1 LKNNF
6 STIEKFIGSLKFA
19 IVLISLFTLSMIIGT
34 FFESYYGTEFAN
46 RTIYK
51 TFPFMFL
58 QVLMGL
64 SILYA
69 AYLRLPPKK
78 RLYGF
83 YTIHSGLILIV
94 GGSFITHFSGID
106 GNITLSPLTPKR
118 DIVLNS
124 DQIKITNLNSKEV
137 LIYELPDAALE
148 TDINSTKDQI
158 SILKFLPYSEKKLS
172 WKSQNSSK
180 INESFRSSSEYFL
193 SNGNVSQDFVLSLH
207 PKAFDFK
214 SNLQLGPL
222 NIHYLPAPLAT
233 CFGANNNSKVILWN
247 SALQNCFYPEDQNIE
262 IKSTESGKRF
272 LVLKD
277 NKTIYTFFPDIS
289 PYPLDTNFNSIPDS
303 KFRVFSKEIFEKS
316 PNLFVFGKRVAYF
329 DKEEM
334 KWFVQPIAIK
344 EKIDLPWMGFEL
356 TLLNHHNDKIPTYI
370 PHYTIPIQKN
380 NKLIKGATRAALIS
394 FNGHEYWIRDDQ
406 SITLTYKATK
416 YKLELEK
423 KSIRLP
429 YELSLTKFKMDTDP
443 GTNNPAS
450 YESFVQLFT
459 EQGAQDH
466 HIYMNNPLKYDGL
479 TFYQASYFQ
488 VSKDA
493 YGSVLSVNIDPGRP
507 IKYIGSLLLVLGAIW
522 HFSLRRKKRS
532 HKTTNKEKSQV
543 ITV

>member
-1 LKNNF
+1 M
-6 STIEKFIGSLKFA
+6 
-19 IVLISLFTLSMIIGT
+19 IVGT

-51 TFPFMFL
+51 TFPFMLL

-94 GGSFITHFSGID
+94 GGSFITHFAGID
-106 GNITLSPLTPKR
+106 GNITLPPLTPKR
-118 DIVLNS
+118 DIVLDS
-124 DQIKITNLNSKEV
+124 DQIRITNLNTKEV
-137 LIYELPDAALE
+137 ITYELPDAAFE
-148 TDINSTKDQI
+148 TDIDSSQDQI
-158 SILKFLPYSEKKLS
+158 TIMKFLPYSEKKLS
-172 WKSQNSSK
+172 WITENARNINSSL
-180 INESFRSSSEYFL
+180 RSSSEYFL

-222 NIHYLPAPLAT
+222 NIHYLPSPLAP
-233 CFGANNNSKVILWN
+233 CFGQNKPSKTILWN
-247 SALQNCFYPEDQNIE
+247 SELQNCFFPEDRGIE
-262 IKSTESGKRF
+262 IKKTDSGKRF
-272 LVLKD
+272 LVIKEGQ
-277 NKTIYTFFPDIS
+277 TIYTFFPDVS
-289 PYPLDTNFNSIPDS
+289 PYPLDTSFNTIPDS
-303 KFRVFSKEIFEKS
+303 KYRIFSKGIFETS
-316 PNLFVFGKRVAYF
+316 PNLFLFGKQVAYY
-329 DKEEM
+329 DKDDK
-334 KWFVQPIAIK
+334 KWSVKPIKTK
-344 EKIDLPWMGFEL
+344 ESLDLPWMGFEL
-356 TLLNHHNDKIPTYI
+356 TLLNHHTDKVPAYI
-370 PHYTIPIQKN
+370 PQYTIPIQKDG
-380 NKLIKGATRAALIS
+380 KMIKGGTRAALIS

-406 SITLTYKATK
+406 AITLTYRDTK
-416 YKLELEK
+416 YKFELEK

-459 EQGAQDH
+459 DKGPQDH
-466 HIYMNNPLKYDGL
+466 HIYMNNPLKFDGL

-488 VSKDA
+488 VNQDT

-507 IKYIGSLLLVLGAIW
+507 IKYLGSLLLVLGSIW
-522 HFSLRRKKRS
+522 HFVLRRKKV
-532 HKTTNKEKSQV
+532 KPPTQV
-543 ITV
+543 ANA